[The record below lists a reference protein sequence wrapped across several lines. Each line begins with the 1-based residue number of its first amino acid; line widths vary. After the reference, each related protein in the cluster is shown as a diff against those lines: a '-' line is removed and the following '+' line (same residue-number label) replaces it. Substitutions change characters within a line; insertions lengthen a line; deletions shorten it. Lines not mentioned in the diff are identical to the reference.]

1 MPQIINTN
9 VSSLNAQRNL
19 NKSQADLSVS
29 LQRLSSGLR
38 INSAKD
44 DAAGLAIAE
53 RMTTQIRGLDQARR
67 NANDG
72 ISLAQTAEGAL
83 QSSGDI
89 LQRIRELS
97 VQSMNATNST
107 SDRTALNAEVQQLL
121 QELQRIATSTEFNSQ
136 KLLDGSFTAATFQ
149 VGANANQTITAT
161 SGNFTTSAYGN
172 YRLGGLAAYTQTG
185 QGDMVKGSSEAAK
198 MITIGASDASA
209 ITSGSITVATA
220 AGSKDIP
227 VTTGQSAAAVAA
239 AINDANLGVRA
250 SALTQFVLGANDTAG
265 ASATSGTA
273 FGQGMSYSFLMSTDV
288 SGNNGTAPAAG
299 YTTVAFTIGGTST
312 GSIAAA
318 ASDLNAAA
326 QAFNDVSGKTGFV
339 AKVVKTDQGHFGL
352 MLTSETGSDL
362 RLVNNSATGQN
373 VIIETTKAIDGDTTT
388 SGNIASNGTL
398 SATPAATTWT
408 AGAGSWIS
416 GQLILDS
423 QSSFSVKA
431 NTAANFMLATGSTYA
446 GQIQA
451 VEKLDIST
459 VESSARALAIVD
471 SALSSINS
479 QRARYG
485 ALQSRFESAI
495 ANLQTSSE
503 NLSASRSR
511 IRDADFAQE
520 TANLT
525 RAQILQQAGVAML
538 SQANALPQ
546 QVLQLLQG

>member
-19 NKSQADLSVS
+19 NKSQADLAVS

-44 DAAGLAIAE
+44 DAAGLAISE

-67 NANDG
+67 NSNDG

-121 QELQRIATSTEFNSQ
+121 QELQRVASSTEFNGQ
-136 KLLDGSFTAATFQ
+136 KLMDGSFTAATFQ

-161 SGNFTTSAYGN
+161 SGNFNTNAYGN

-185 QGDMVKGSSEAAK
+185 PGDMVKGSTEASQ
-198 MITIGASDASA
+198 MVTVGTVGDTSA
-209 ITSGSITVATA
+209 ILAGSITVASA
-220 AGSKDIP
+220 AGTKDI
-227 VTTGQSAAAVAA
+227 TITAGQSAATVAA
-239 AINDANLGVRA
+239 AINDANLGIRA
-250 SALTQFVLGANDTAG
+250 SAITEFVLGANDASG
-265 ASATSGTA
+265 AAATSGTA
-273 FGQGMSYSFLMSTDV
+273 FAQGLSYSLLMATDV
-288 SGNNGTAPAAG
+288 SGNNGTTPASG
-299 YTTVAFTIGGTST
+299 YITVAFTVGGTTS
-312 GSIAAA
+312 GSIASA

-339 AKVVKTDQGHFGL
+339 AKVVKTDNGHYGL
-352 MLTSETGSDL
+352 QLTSETGQDIRML
-362 RLVNNSATGQN
+362 NNSAAGQT
-373 VIIETTKAIDGDTTT
+373 VTIESAKAYDGNTLTNSALT
-388 SGNIASNGTL
+388 SGSLT
-398 SATPAATTWT
+398 ATPAATTWT
-408 AGAGSWIS
+408 AGSGTWIT
-416 GQLILDS
+416 GQLVLDS
-423 QSSFSVKA
+423 STSFSVKA
-431 NTAANFMLATGSTYA
+431 TTNANFLNVVGTTYA
-446 GQIQA
+446 GSLQA

-459 VESSARALAIVD
+459 VESAARALALAD
-471 SALSSINS
+471 SALAAING

-485 ALQSRFESAI
+485 ALQSRFETAI
-495 ANLQTSSE
+495 MNLQSNSE
-503 NLSASRSR
+503 NLNAARSR

-525 RAQILQQAGVAML
+525 RTQILQQAGVAML
-538 SQANALPQ
+538 AQANALPQ
-546 QVLQLLQG
+546 QVLQLLQ